1 MSVETVLIEPLDA
14 LYSDRNPQVLRV
26 GLVVP
31 QSGALG
37 IIGPSAVDAALL
49 AAHEINSACGVR
61 DRRLE
66 LVLVDAGVPPAEVAA
81 QVRQLADAGAVE
93 VLVGFHTSDVHRA
106 IEAVVTGRVPYIFTP
121 PHEGG
126 RRLPGV
132 VCTGVDP
139 MRQLRE
145 SIGWLTRQHRLRRW
159 ALIGNDYI
167 WPQATHRAAA
177 RLIAEARSSVVYER
191 RVAFGAVREGLD
203 ELFAGLR
210 TTGADALLLSLIG
223 RDLVDFNRA
232 LRHAGLDRI
241 LVRLSG
247 SLEENGLLAYGG
259 DDTGGMYAV
268 MQSFASQTDDRRLG
282 LAERHRALFGPDAPV
297 LDAYAE
303 GLYDGLHLVAAL
315 ASWNALGP
323 NGLAAAVHRLLD
335 GDPEGT
341 RAAWARSPLGPPR
354 RQVFLARA
362 EGLDFAVLPRRES
375 TSIWK

>member
-1 MSVETVLIEPLDA
+1 MSVDTVLIEPLDA
-14 LYSDRNPQVLRV
+14 LHSDRNPQVLRV

-31 QSGALG
+31 QSGPLG

-49 AAHEINSACGVR
+49 AAYEINTACGVR
-61 DRRLE
+61 DRPVE
-66 LVLVDAGVPPAEVAA
+66 LVLVDAGGPPEKVAA
-81 QVRQLADAGAVE
+81 QVELLGSAGAVD

-106 IEAVVTGRVPYIFTP
+106 IESVVSGRTPYVFTP

-126 RRLPGV
+126 GRLPGV

-145 SIGWLTRQHRLRRW
+145 SIGWLTEHHRLRRW

-167 WPQATHRAAA
+167 WPQAIHAAA
-177 RLIAEARSSVVYER
+177 TRLITHAHSSVVYER
-191 RVAFGAVREGLD
+191 RVAFGAVRAGLD
-203 ELFAGLR
+203 ELLAGLR
-210 TTGADALLLSLIG
+210 VARADALLLSLIG

-247 SLEENGLLAYGG
+247 ALEENGLLAYGG
-259 DDTGGMYAV
+259 DDTGAMYAV

-282 LAERHRALFGPDAPV
+282 LAERHRSLFGAQAPV

-315 ASWNALGP
+315 AARDELAP
-323 NGLAAAVHRLLD
+323 DGLAAAVRRLFD
-335 GDPEGT
+335 ADPAAARG
-341 RAAWARSPLGPPR
+341 AWARSSLGPPR
-354 RQVFLARA
+354 RQVYLARA
-362 EGLDFAVLPRRES
+362 EGLDFVVLPRRES